1 MLSNKSIYRIF
12 LTNLFGRYDVSHGNI
27 GAEHTGKINV
37 TKLILSGKPNIV
49 NLDAH
54 IQYK

>member
-12 LTNLFGRYDVSHGNI
+12 LTNLYGRYDASQGNI

-54 IQYK
+54 IRYK